1 MTKLQIDNVLV
12 LGAGKVGSTV
22 ADMIAEYHRLPVTL
36 ADVKPG
42 RGVESDT
49 LVRRIALDVESAKDL
64 GAALS
69 AHSVVINCLP
79 FYLAQRV
86 ATEAAR
92 RGVHYFDLTED
103 VAATKAI
110 REISKDAT
118 SVLMP
123 QSGLAPG
130 VIGMLGGYLA
140 SRFDEL
146 YDLRL
151 RVGALTRNATNS
163 LRYNFTWSIDG
174 VINEYCNPCDAI
186 VNGQLVSVQPMEGH
200 ETFTLDAEAFEAFNT
215 SGGLGTLCETL
226 KGKVRNLDY
235 KTIRYPGHRAA
246 MDFLLHDLRL
256 IERRDLLRQVLEHAV
271 PHSREDV
278 VILFASAS
286 GLRDG
291 RFEQE
296 TRVGRVFGAPL
307 REGPHSHRTHHR
319 RWRCRRV
326 RVAAAGKASGAR
338 LRRPGAGPAR
348 TVPRDQGRSLLQG
361 PRRLVRRQRGHR
373 RTRARLISSSAV
385 PASGRHRCPLSQ
397 SKSGASHAWCR
408 CARANVDQLRR
419 RRSLRRPRGHERS
432 LL

>member
-1 MTKLQIDNVLV
+1 MTNSQVEKVLV
-12 LGAGKVGSTV
+12 LGAGKIGSTV
-22 ADMIAEYHRLPVTL
+22 ADMIAEYYGWPVTL
-36 ADVKPG
+36 ADAKPDQG
-42 RGVESDT
+42 GQDDP
-49 LVRRIALDVESAKDL
+49 LVRPISLDVENVEDL
-64 GAALS
+64 HAALT

-86 ATEAAR
+86 ATEAAKC
-92 RGVHYFDLTED
+92 GVHYFDLTED

-110 REISKDAT
+110 RQISTNAT
-118 SVLMP
+118 AILMP
-123 QSGLAPG
+123 QCGLAPG

-151 RVGALTRNATNS
+151 RVGALTRNATNR

-186 VNGQLVSVQPMEGH
+186 VNGQRVSVQAMEGH
-200 ETFTLDAEAFEAFNT
+200 ETFTLDADAFEAFNT

-235 KTIRYPGHRAA
+235 KTIRYPGHRDA
-246 MDFLLHDLRL
+246 MDFLLRDLRL

-286 GLRDG
+286 GLRGG

-296 TRVGRVFGAPL
+296 TRVARVYGAQL
-307 REGPHSHRTHHR
+307 RGKDRT
-319 RWRCRRV
+319 
-326 RVAAAGKASGAR
+326 AIELTTAAGVVG
-338 LRRPGAGPAR
+338 
-348 TVPRDQGRSLLQG
+348 VFELLQQG
-361 PRRLVRRQRGHR
+361 ML
-373 RTRARLISSSAV
+373 
-385 PASGRHRCPLSQ
+385 PASGFVGQEQAPLEQFIATKVGHYYNSLGVR
-397 SKSGASHAWCR
+397 SGAKTTKVAETAKAAKPVKGELAHA
-408 CARANVDQLRR
+408 
-419 RRSLRRPRGHERS
+419 
-432 LL
+432 

>member
-1 MTKLQIDNVLV
+1 MTKLKFKNVLV

-22 ADMIAEYHRLPVTL
+22 ADMVAEYHGLPVTL
-36 ADVKPG
+36 ADLKPG
-42 RGVESDT
+42 RGDESDA
-49 LVRRIALDVESAKDL
+49 LVRRVSLNVESAEDL
-64 GAALS
+64 NVALS
-69 AHSVVINCLP
+69 AHSVVINALP
-79 FYLAQRV
+79 FYLAERV
-86 ATEAAR
+86 ATQAAKC
-92 RGVHYFDLTED
+92 GVHYFDLTED

-110 REISKDAT
+110 RDISTTAT

-140 SRFDEL
+140 GRFHEL

-186 VNGQLVSVQPMEGH
+186 VNGQLLSVQPMEGH

-235 KTIRYPGHRAA
+235 KTIRYPGHRDA

-307 REGPHSHRTHHR
+307 RGKDRT
-319 RWRCRRV
+319 
-326 RVAAAGKASGAR
+326 AIELTTAAGVVG
-338 LRRPGAGPAR
+338 
-348 TVPRDQGRSLLQG
+348 VFELLQQG
-361 PRRLVRRQRGHR
+361 KLPLAGFVGQEQAPLEEFLSTKVGHYYKG
-373 RTRARLISSSAV
+373 LGVKSSANE
-385 PASGRHRCPLSQ
+385 
-397 SKSGASHAWCR
+397 SKNEIVHT
-408 CARANVDQLRR
+408 
-419 RRSLRRPRGHERS
+419 
-432 LL
+432 

>member
-1 MTKLQIDNVLV
+1 MSKLQLNNVLV

-22 ADMIAEYHRLPVTL
+22 ADMIAEFHRLPVTL
-36 ADVKPG
+36 ADLKPG
-42 RGVESDT
+42 RNVESDR
-49 LVRRIALDVESAKDL
+49 LVRRIDLNVESEEAL
-64 GAALS
+64 GAALAEHS
-69 AHSVVINCLP
+69 AVINALP

-92 RGVHYFDLTED
+92 RRVHYFDLTED
-103 VAATKAI
+103 VAATRAI
-110 REISKDAT
+110 RELSAT
-118 SVLMP
+118 ARSVLMP

-140 SRFDEL
+140 ARFDEL

-186 VNGQLVSVQPMEGH
+186 VNGQLVSVQPLEGH

-226 KGKVRNLDY
+226 QGKVRNLDY

-278 VILFASAS
+278 VILFAAAS

-307 REGPHSHRTHHR
+307 RGKERT
-319 RWRCRRV
+319 
-326 RVAAAGKASGAR
+326 AIELTTAAGVVGVLELLMEGKLPHAGFVGQEQVPLGQFLATKVGRYYESLGVASAAR
-338 LRRPGAGPAR
+338 EAAGEP
-348 TVPRDQGRSLLQG
+348 V
-361 PRRLVRRQRGHR
+361 
-373 RTRARLISSSAV
+373 
-385 PASGRHRCPLSQ
+385 
-397 SKSGASHAWCR
+397 HA
-408 CARANVDQLRR
+408 
-419 RRSLRRPRGHERS
+419 
-432 LL
+432 

>member
-1 MTKLQIDNVLV
+1 MTKVKIEKVLV

-36 ADVKPG
+36 ADVRPG
-42 RGVESDT
+42 RGDEKDP
-49 LVRRIALDVESAKDL
+49 LVQRIALDVESTEDL
-64 GAALS
+64 RTTLR

-79 FYLAQRV
+79 FFLAQRV
-86 ATEAAR
+86 ATEAAAC
-92 RGVHYFDLTED
+92 GVHYFDLTED

-110 REISKDAT
+110 REISKTAT

-226 KGKVRNLDY
+226 EGKVRNLDY
-235 KTIRYPGHRAA
+235 KTIRYPGHRDA
-246 MDFLLHDLRL
+246 MNFLLHDLRL

-286 GLRDG
+286 GMRNG

-307 REGPHSHRTHHR
+307 RGKDRT
-319 RWRCRRV
+319 
-326 RVAAAGKASGAR
+326 AIELTTAAGVVGVFELLRQGQLPAHGFVGQEQAPLGQFLATKVGHYYQGLGVASFAPAP
-338 LRRPGAGPAR
+338 RPKGEPA
-348 TVPRDQGRSLLQG
+348 
-361 PRRLVRRQRGHR
+361 
-373 RTRARLISSSAV
+373 
-385 PASGRHRCPLSQ
+385 
-397 SKSGASHAWCR
+397 HA
-408 CARANVDQLRR
+408 
-419 RRSLRRPRGHERS
+419 
-432 LL
+432 